1 MSKKR
6 YLDFFL
12 ICAPPMTFGFLVIL
26 IDLKLLS
33 DSACLLISTI
43 ISLIVLFIV
52 IYIDNKPN
60 NKKPNNME
68 QLQSKEVIEENS
80 NSDIAL
86 VPKTIKI
93 EIHSHSN
100 IIEELCVIISRNND
114 KTKPRYLHTIR
125 SYILCKDSF
134 FNSHIYNA
142 YYTADDFIKLL
153 VFDTGKHVATI
164 SYEEDN
170 KGSLT

>member
-100 IIEELCVIISRNND
+100 IIEELCVIIS
-114 KTKPRYLHTIR
+114 
-125 SYILCKDSF
+125 
-134 FNSHIYNA
+134 
-142 YYTADDFIKLL
+142 
-153 VFDTGKHVATI
+153 
-164 SYEEDN
+164 
-170 KGSLT
+170 